1 LIQWEKNSFGSNN
14 EPVGDGGKIRPET
27 IANISKQH
35 LKETTATNLGEV
47 SAIGNPPLWQPA
59 PYQGQAADA
68 AVEQPE
74 THRMS
79 LRAHLISAVNTAVK
93 TPVIAVVEYNYEQDG
108 SILIP
113 AGASSRERYIV

>member
-1 LIQWEKNSFGSNN
+1 
-14 EPVGDGGKIRPET
+14 V
-27 IANISKQH
+27 
-35 LKETTATNLGEV
+35 
-47 SAIGNPPLWQPA
+47 
-59 PYQGQAADA
+59 

-74 THRMS
+74 THRTR
-79 LRAHLISAVNTAVK
+79 LRAHLTSAVNTAVK